1 VFPVVATNKQ
11 TQGLKEKSIA
21 INSAS
26 EAIGSMV
33 AAKNEA
39 TNKPIYPPS
48 IQSIKKGRITGL
60 NYL

>member
-1 VFPVVATNKQ
+1 
-11 TQGLKEKSIA
+11 
-21 INSAS
+21 
-26 EAIGSMV
+26 MV

-39 TNKPIYPPS
+39 TNKPIYPHS